1 MSARLSASSGTG
13 IGWEHLFARH
23 CRRYER
29 GVSAVPDQSPTNDP
43 MAAFGPNEWLVDEL
57 YEQYKNDKN
66 SVDKVWWSLFED
78 YQPGGDNGA
87 NGAAANGATTSAQAP
102 AAPAPA
108 PAAQAPAAQAPAA
121 PAAAP
126 APPAPPTPAPAA
138 AA

>member
-66 SVDKVWWSLFED
+66 SVDKAWWSLFED
-78 YQPGGDNGA
+78 YEPGVGPQGA
-87 NGAAANGATTSAQAP
+87 EGAAANGSGANGTAP
-102 AAPAPA
+102 AASAPA
-108 PAAQAPAAQAPAA
+108 PAAA
-121 PAAAP
+121 
-126 APPAPPTPAPAA
+126 
-138 AA
+138 

>member
-57 YEQYKNDKN
+57 YQQYLQAKT
-66 SVDKVWWSLFED
+66 SVDQAWWEFFQD
-78 YQPGGDNGA
+78 YRPGEA
-87 NGAAANGATTSAQAP
+87 AINGAAAPAQ
-102 AAPAPA
+102 AAPAKAGPA
-108 PAAQAPAAQAPAA
+108 KAA
-121 PAAAP
+121 PAEAAGQGAS
-126 APPAPPTPAPAA
+126 AP
-138 AA
+138 